1 MPIDRQEA
9 LEKLSRMPDR
19 LERVVEEHPN
29 DLLCQPGAGG
39 GWGAVEIMAFLRDWD
54 EVFADRLNQI
64 LTESEPEFDEEDPD
78 LWSIERDYHA
88 EVPDTVV
95 SQFRQGRTRL
105 VARLRDLSDD
115 DWQRTARMPD
125 GGVATVED
133 LVADLIKTDHRQMTA
148 LRDIVT

>member
-1 MPIDRQEA
+1 MPANRQEV
-9 LEKLSRMPDR
+9 LDKLSRMPDR
-19 LERVVEEHPN
+19 LERLVEEHPS

-64 LTESEPEFDEEDPD
+64 RTEQEPEFDQEEPD

-88 EVPDTVV
+88 EDPDTVV
-95 SQFRQGRTRL
+95 TEFRKGRNQL
-105 VARLRDLSDD
+105 VAQLSALSED

-125 GGVATVED
+125 GSVVTLEELVSD
-133 LVADLIKTDHRQMTA
+133 LASSDRQQMSA
-148 LRDIVT
+148 LRDILH